1 MKILRN
7 WIPAIFVMLLIYA
20 LSSIN
25 GEAVNRSIVGNEP
38 SEISGHFILF
48 IILCI
53 AFFKATKDIP
63 LSIVMTVSYA
73 VFDELHQL
81 TILGRS
87 CSIFDLG
94 VDTLGAIISGILLWK
109 LLPTLPKKLKN
120 LLLK

>member
-1 MKILRN
+1 
-7 WIPAIFVMLLIYA
+7 MLLIYA

-25 GEAVNRSIVGNEP
+25 GEVVNRSIVGNEP

-53 AFFKATKDIP
+53 AFFNATKDIP
-63 LSIVMTVSYA
+63 LSIVMTISYA

-81 TILGRS
+81 ATPGRS

-94 VDTLGAIISGILLWK
+94 VDTLGAIISGIFLWK
-109 LLPTLPKKLKN
+109 LLPALPKKLKN
-120 LLLK
+120 SLLK

>member
-1 MKILRN
+1 
-7 WIPAIFVMLLIYA
+7 
-20 LSSIN
+20 
-25 GEAVNRSIVGNEP
+25 
-38 SEISGHFILF
+38 
-48 IILCI
+48 
-53 AFFKATKDIP
+53 
-63 LSIVMTVSYA
+63 MTVSYA